1 MAYAFSFIKPCM
13 PASRSRPPESEA
25 WLHEIKLD
33 GWRGQLHKSGSLVR
47 LYSKRGNDLSFRFP
61 DIVAAAAQMQTG
73 DVVLDGE
80 ITAVNADGV
89 PDFEAL
95 QRSDKEAMQTF
106 WAFDLLRSGQ
116 QDLRASALVKR
127 KARLAELIGEQ
138 KNPHLRYVEPFEDGE
153 ALLAAGTR
161 LGLGGIVSKKRDALY
176 RSGPSHT
183 WFTIKTGAWREAKQ
197 ERRQWSKAQ
206 TERTALRA
214 DVRALKAESKTQSE
228 LLGEVSALV
237 LEVYHSQDV
246 VSETA
251 RTMEGR
257 VFRLEKHAG
266 FVKVH

>member
-61 DIVAAAAQMQTG
+61 DIVAAAARMPIG

-106 WAFDLLRSGQ
+106 WAFDLLKSGQ
-116 QDLRASALVKR
+116 EDLRARALVER
-127 KARLAELIGEQ
+127 KARLAEVIGTQ
-138 KNPHLRYVEPFEDGE
+138 LNPHLRYVEHFEDGE
-153 ALLAAGTR
+153 ALLTAGAAAGV
-161 LGLGGIVSKKRDALY
+161 GGIVSKKRDAPY
-176 RSGPSHT
+176 RSGPSHA
-183 WFTIKTGAWREAKQ
+183 WLTIKSSAWREAKQ
-197 ERRQWSKAQ
+197 ERRRWSEARA
-206 TERTALRA
+206 ERTALRA

-228 LLGEVSALV
+228 LIGKVSGLV
-237 LEVYHSQDV
+237 IEIYHGQEV

-251 RTMEGR
+251 RSMEER

>member
-61 DIVAAAAQMQTG
+61 DIVAAAARMPIG

-106 WAFDLLRSGQ
+106 WAFDLLKSGQ
-116 QDLRASALVKR
+116 EDLRARALVER
-127 KARLAELIGEQ
+127 KARLAEVIGTQ
-138 KNPHLRYVEPFEDGE
+138 LNPYLRYVEHFEDGE
-153 ALLAAGTR
+153 ALLAAGAR
-161 LGLGGIVSKKRDALY
+161 LGLKALSRKIGLHRIAPAHRMPGS
-176 RSGPSHT
+176 RSIRARGVKPSRSAVDGL
-183 WFTIKTGAWREAKQ
+183 KPEPSA
-197 ERRQWSKAQ
+197 RRCA
-206 TERTALRA
+206 TM
-214 DVRALKAESKTQSE
+214 SE
-228 LLGEVSALV
+228 LSRPRAKRKASLLARSAAWL
-237 LEVYHSQDV
+237 SR
-246 VSETA
+246 S
-251 RTMEGR
+251 TMAKKLFGNRAEHGG
-257 VFRLEKHAG
+257 AG
-266 FVKVH
+266 FPA